1 MKARQRLVALQAAQQ
16 GCNHLRWQAG
26 ATTRTR
32 RCRQCWVLNAV
43 ARLATRLTPPT
54 RHALPRRRHF
64 EAHRSLHR
72 TYRERIAV
80 WGRLDCVR
88 LPRNALRRWAVEVI
102 DLDPADVDDGAR
114 RQPRTCLGS
123 GPIVRHA
130 AGLSPHRATSPL
142 RAESPT
148 PPGIVTRPMEP
159 VSAAPP
165 VIRRAL

>member
-16 GCNHLRWQAG
+16 GCNHLRWLAG

-64 EAHRSLHR
+64 EANRSLHR

-114 RQPRTCLGS
+114 RQPRRSGYYRTVLRSWGVRHPTPVARRCVIDRKRSAVCALGS
-123 GPIVRHA
+123 FGNRCWC
-130 AGLSPHRATSPL
+130 
-142 RAESPT
+142 
-148 PPGIVTRPMEP
+148 
-159 VSAAPP
+159 
-165 VIRRAL
+165 